1 MSAHNIALTLAL
13 VSISTALADITPLT
27 TQFALCI
34 FGASFG
40 ALLISW
46 IADEV
51 KPGGSHE

>member
-1 MSAHNIALTLAL
+1 MSAHNWALTIAL
-13 VSISTALADITPLT
+13 VSVSTAIANITPLT

-46 IADEV
+46 ISEEI
-51 KPGGSHE
+51 KPGGAK

>member
-13 VSISTALADITPLT
+13 LSISTAIANITPLT

-51 KPGGSHE
+51 NAGGSHE

>member
-13 VSISTALADITPLT
+13 VSISTAIANITPLT

-46 IADEV
+46 IAAEI
-51 KPGGSHE
+51 KPGGARE